1 MPENDIKKRG
11 LENTQ
16 TNISR
21 AISICKK
28 VPIVLMMK
36 NEGKKLFP
44 FEKKTELIAAKLKF
58 AKIFFCCF
66 NWQMQEKRSWKFIS
80 KTKMIWY
87 LNQSGLKWMYIT

>member
-44 FEKKTELIAAKLKF
+44 FEKK
-58 AKIFFCCF
+58 
-66 NWQMQEKRSWKFIS
+66 
-80 KTKMIWY
+80 
-87 LNQSGLKWMYIT
+87 LN